1 MVKTECISIVCSS
14 VEPWYILYILI
25 KSLSIECAS
34 ALYGKM
40 VHSLYLNKVFI
51 N

>member
-1 MVKTECISIVCSS
+1 MVR
-14 VEPWYILYILI
+14 WYILYILI
-25 KSLSIECAS
+25 KSLSTECAS

-51 N
+51 NSVCLRFVW